1 MPDFKVMFGLAF
13 PKRKG
18 LKKVCI
24 FTTINL
30 GRNGFTV
37 STADFSGGLAEG
49 IRRGFFAII
58 LSNHTQ

>member
-1 MPDFKVMFGLAF
+1 MPDYKVMFGLAF

-18 LKKVCI
+18 KIKKVCI

-49 IRRGFFAII
+49 IRRGF
-58 LSNHTQ
+58 LSI

>member
-1 MPDFKVMFGLAF
+1 MPDYKVMFGLAF

-18 LKKVCI
+18 KIKKVCI

-49 IRRGFFAII
+49 IRRGFYKWIETI
-58 LSNHTQ
+58 